1 MKTRH
6 LVATVSLTLI
16 SAVLCAGA
24 VALYV
29 DLYVGFETRP
39 MMPLSQDADVSSI
52 TSGWEYAQGFVD
64 GWESGLNPTAV
75 YAQYREDDDDRLVT
89 TGEITYLFA
98 GTRQDWLAGLA
109 RRLGVHVVAA
119 TVTID
124 TNIKTI
130 TYFRT
135 TKMDRHL
142 WREMQRDDWN
152 ISEHELLLV
161 ADEYGGREFRRGYP
175 GAGIKVEVGGQYFG
189 DEWLETHY
197 SDEGKLWI
205 LIKLH
210 SGEILKAEGES
221 CDLFPSSWR
230 SVGHL
235 SR

>member
-6 LVATVSLTLI
+6 LVAAVSLTLI
-16 SAVLCAGA
+16 SATLCAGA
-24 VALYV
+24 VALYK
-29 DLYVGFETRP
+29 DLYLGFEARP
-39 MMPLSQDADVSSI
+39 MVPLPQDADVSSI

-64 GWESGLNPTAV
+64 GWKNGLNLTAV
-75 YAQYREDDDDRLVT
+75 YAQYRQDDEDRLVT
-89 TGEITYLFA
+89 TGEITYMFA
-98 GTRQDWLAGLA
+98 GARKDRLAGLA

-119 TVTID
+119 TVRID

-135 TKMDRHL
+135 TKMDGHL
-142 WREMQRDDWN
+142 WKGMQRDDWN
-152 ISEHELLLV
+152 MSEEELLLV
-161 ADEYGGREFRRGYP
+161 ADEYGGTEFRRRYP
-175 GAGIKVEVGGQYFG
+175 DAGIKVEVGGQYFG

-197 SDEGKLWI
+197 SDERKLWI

-221 CDLFPSSWR
+221 CDLFPSAWR
-230 SVGHL
+230 PVGHL